1 MDISLRRGQDFI
13 RPAVATVRAHST
25 RGIVESWANFRGCMA
40 AGWALPH
47 TYIKLY
53 HLGITMSA
61 VTHAVVEVGGSVWE
75 PLVSIFQCGS
85 NFQ

>member
-1 MDISLRRGQDFI
+1 
-13 RPAVATVRAHST
+13 
-25 RGIVESWANFRGCMA
+25 MA